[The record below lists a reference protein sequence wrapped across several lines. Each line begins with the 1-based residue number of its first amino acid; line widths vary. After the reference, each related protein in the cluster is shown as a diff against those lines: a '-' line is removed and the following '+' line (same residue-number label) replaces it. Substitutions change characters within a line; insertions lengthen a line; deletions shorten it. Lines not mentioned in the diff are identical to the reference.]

1 MAKIIVKII
10 PGKDMQ
16 VNVVG
21 GQGQTCKELTKAL
34 SEMGVVESQQLK
46 QEYFDVQV
54 DTTQTTNISSF

>member
-1 MAKIIVKII
+1 MAKIIVKIS

-16 VNVVG
+16 IDVVG

-34 SEMGVVESQQLK
+34 EKMGVVESQQLK

-54 DTTQTTNISSF
+54 ETTQTTNISSF